1 MWKTRVVFVTVFTC
15 VFLTS
20 HASEIESTT
29 SRRDNHEDNGDI
41 NQGQRKVRIDIYAE
55 PNRVTFN
62 SSHLDPSKDEFR
74 YKLYFLACD
83 YNTHFT
89 NWQDTK
95 GNWLRMTISAR
106 PYSNATLQ
114 IREKTT
120 GKIIGTNSTV
130 TPATEPEARVRSL
143 QCDSRRC
150 TATVENNCAKYNGYN
165 MKVQFILKPS
175 SEKVESPLV
184 EYGAVNSRG
193 GATIA
198 LKDLLPFTNY
208 TVTANPANDVGAATD
223 PSLSRETFIAM
234 PESASSPRTRAE
246 IDAKT
251 TLRFSWN
258 GLRSNNGNPGY
269 YTLTFLD
276 GDKSTVKN
284 ITDTG
289 IEFAH
294 LTPGKKYTLE
304 VKECF
309 TTVHCDIL
317 TTLEEWTE
325 PEKPRV
331 LEKTELQ
338 TTTDTTISIQLP
350 VLQNPPGM
358 HWILL
363 RKYSGGGDE
372 HHTREQDTEE
382 KALVMVRTEREKER
396 KEAQARRRNRRSADP
411 GQNDHSLRIAAK
423 IEVVEDKDPEKLVVV
438 GGDWNGGKGLESDTE
453 YIVFI
458 VTETRA
464 GPYSEYF
471 SCKPRVMRTAN
482 RPKEPAFL
490 GMTVGL
496 CSAALFL
503 ICFIAALV
511 VKLKKSRSLVVTQE
525 VVSGKESL

>member
-1 MWKTRVVFVTVFTC
+1 YW
-15 VFLTS
+15 
-20 HASEIESTT
+20 
-29 SRRDNHEDNGDI
+29 N
-41 NQGQRKVRIDIYAE
+41 
-55 PNRVTFN
+55 
-62 SSHLDPSKDEFR
+62 
-74 YKLYFLACD
+74 
-83 YNTHFT
+83 
-89 NWQDTK
+89 
-95 GNWLRMTISAR
+95 
-106 PYSNATLQ
+106 
-114 IREKTT
+114 
-120 GKIIGTNSTV
+120 
-130 TPATEPEARVRSL
+130 
-143 QCDSRRC
+143 
-150 TATVENNCAKYNGYN
+150 
-165 MKVQFILKPS
+165 
-175 SEKVESPLV
+175 
-184 EYGAVNSRG
+184 
-193 GATIA
+193 
-198 LKDLLPFTNY
+198 
-208 TVTANPANDVGAATD
+208 
-223 PSLSRETFIAM
+223 
-234 PESASSPRTRAE
+234 PRTRAE

-251 TLRFSWN
+251 TLRFTWN
-258 GLRSNNGNPGY
+258 GLRSNNDNPGY

-276 GDKSTVKN
+276 VKN
-284 ITDTG
+284 VTDTE
-289 IEFAH
+289 IKFAH

-338 TTTDTTISIQLP
+338 TTTDTTITIQLP

-372 HHTREQDTEE
+372 HHTRKQDTEK
-382 KALVMVRTEREKER
+382 KALVMVRTERAKER

-411 GQNDHSLRIAAK
+411 GENDHSLRIVAK
-423 IEVVEDKDPEKLVVV
+423 IEVVEEKDPEELVVV
-438 GGDWNGGKGLESDTE
+438 GGDWHGGKGLESDTE

-471 SCKPRVMRTAN
+471 SCKPRIMRTAK

-511 VKLKKSRSLVVTQE
+511 VKLKKSRSLVVTQAAA
-525 VVSGKESL
+525 SGKESL

>member
-1 MWKTRVVFVTVFTC
+1 MKI
-15 VFLTS
+15 L
-20 HASEIESTT
+20 
-29 SRRDNHEDNGDI
+29 
-41 NQGQRKVRIDIYAE
+41 
-55 PNRVTFN
+55 
-62 SSHLDPSKDEFR
+62 
-74 YKLYFLACD
+74 
-83 YNTHFT
+83 
-89 NWQDTK
+89 
-95 GNWLRMTISAR
+95 AR
-106 PYSNATLQ
+106 PYTNTTFQ

-120 GKIIGTNSTV
+120 GKIIARNSTV

-150 TATVENNCAKYNGYN
+150 TATVENNCVKYNDYN

-175 SEKVESPLV
+175 SKKVKNPLV
-184 EYGAVNSRG
+184 KYGAVNSEGR
-193 GATIA
+193 AKIA

-223 PSLSRETFIAM
+223 PSLSKETSFIAI
-234 PESASSPRTRAE
+234 SQCYWNPRTRAE

-276 GDKSTVKN
+276 GGDKSTVKN
-284 ITDTG
+284 ITDTE
-289 IEFAH
+289 IKFAH
-294 LTPGKKYTLE
+294 LTPGKKYMLE

-338 TTTDTTISIQLP
+338 TTTDTTITIQLP

-372 HHTREQDTEE
+372 HHTRKQDTEE
-382 KALVMVRTEREKER
+382 KALVVVRTEREKER
-396 KEAQARRRNRRSADP
+396 KEAQAKRRNRRSADP
-411 GQNDHSLRIAAK
+411 GQNDHSLRIVAK
-423 IEVVEDKDPEKLVVV
+423 IEVVEDKDPEELVVV
-438 GGDWNGGKGLESDTE
+438 GGDWHGGKGLESDTE

-471 SCKPRVMRTAN
+471 SCKLRIMRTAN
-482 RPKEPAFL
+482 RPKEPA
-490 GMTVGL
+490 T
-496 CSAALFL
+496 
-503 ICFIAALV
+503 
-511 VKLKKSRSLVVTQE
+511 
-525 VVSGKESL
+525 

>member
-41 NQGQRKVRIDIYAE
+41 NQGQRKVRVDIYAE
-55 PNRVTFN
+55 NNGVTF
-62 SSHLDPSKDEFR
+62 SLSHLDPSKDQFR

-83 YNTHFT
+83 YNTNFN

-95 GNWLRMTISAR
+95 GNWLHMTISAR
-106 PYSNATLQ
+106 PYSNATIQ

-130 TPATEPEARVRSL
+130 TPATEPEARVKSL

-150 TATVENNCAKYNGYN
+150 TATVEKNCAKYNGYN

-184 EYGAVNSRG
+184 KYGAVNSVGR
-193 GATIA
+193 ATIA

-208 TVTANPANDVGAATD
+208 TVTANLANDVGAATD
-223 PSLSRETFIAM
+223 PSLSRETSFIAM
-234 PESASSPRTRAE
+234 PESYWNPRTRGE
-246 IDAKT
+246 IDAK
-251 TLRFSWN
+251 
-258 GLRSNNGNPGY
+258 NNPALHLE
-269 YTLTFLD
+269 LTSQSHECWKRQNSRQQQD
-276 GDKSTVKN
+276 
-284 ITDTG
+284 ITIT
-289 IEFAH
+289 
-294 LTPGKKYTLE
+294 
-304 VKECF
+304 
-309 TTVHCDIL
+309 
-317 TTLEEWTE
+317 
-325 PEKPRV
+325 
-331 LEKTELQ
+331 
-338 TTTDTTISIQLP
+338 IQLP

-372 HHTREQDTEE
+372 HHTRKQDTEE

-396 KEAQARRRNRRSADP
+396 KEAQAKRRNSRSADP
-411 GQNDHSLRIAAK
+411 GQNDHSLRIVAK
-423 IEVVEDKDPEKLVVV
+423 IEVVEDKDPEELVVV
-438 GGDWNGGKGLESDTE
+438 GGDWHGGKGLESDTE

-464 GPYSEYF
+464 D
-471 SCKPRVMRTAN
+471 
-482 RPKEPAFL
+482 L
-490 GMTVGL
+490 
-496 CSAALFL
+496 LF
-503 ICFIAALV
+503 
-511 VKLKKSRSLVVTQE
+511 
-525 VVSGKESL
+525 

>member
-29 SRRDNHEDNGDI
+29 SRRDNHEDNGNI
-41 NQGQRKVRIDIYAE
+41 NQ
-55 PNRVTFN
+55 
-62 SSHLDPSKDEFR
+62 
-74 YKLYFLACD
+74 
-83 YNTHFT
+83 
-89 NWQDTK
+89 
-95 GNWLRMTISAR
+95 
-106 PYSNATLQ
+106 
-114 IREKTT
+114 
-120 GKIIGTNSTV
+120 
-130 TPATEPEARVRSL
+130 EPEARVRSL

-150 TATVENNCAKYNGYN
+150 TATVDNNCVKYNGYS

-175 SEKVESPLV
+175 SKKVKNPLV
-184 EYGAVNSRG
+184 KYGAVNSEGR
-193 GATIA
+193 ATIA

-223 PSLSRETFIAM
+223 PSLTKETSFIAI
-234 PESASSPRTRAE
+234 SQCYWNPRTRAE

-251 TLRFSWN
+251 TLRFTWN

-276 GDKSTVKN
+276 GGDKSTVKN
-284 ITDTG
+284 VTDTE
-289 IEFAH
+289 IKFAH

-304 VKECF
+304 GKECF

-338 TTTDTTISIQLP
+338 TTTDTTITIQLP

-372 HHTREQDTEE
+372 HHTRKQDTEE

-396 KEAQARRRNRRSADP
+396 KEAQARRRNSRSADP
-411 GQNDHSLRIAAK
+411 GENDHSLRIVAK
-423 IEVVEDKDPEKLVVV
+423 IEVVEEKDPEELVVV
-438 GGDWNGGKGLESDTE
+438 GGDWHGGKGLESDTE

-464 GPYSEYF
+464 GPYSGILLVQAKDYED
-471 SCKPRVMRTAN
+471 SETA
-482 RPKEPAFL
+482 
-490 GMTVGL
+490 
-496 CSAALFL
+496 
-503 ICFIAALV
+503 
-511 VKLKKSRSLVVTQE
+511 
-525 VVSGKESL
+525 